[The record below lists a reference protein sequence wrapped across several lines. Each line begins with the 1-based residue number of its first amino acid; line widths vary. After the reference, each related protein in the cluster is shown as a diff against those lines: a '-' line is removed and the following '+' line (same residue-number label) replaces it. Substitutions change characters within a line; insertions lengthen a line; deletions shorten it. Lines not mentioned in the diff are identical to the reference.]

1 MTLDAAL
8 AAAATLVAAAFGLS
22 TLDRWLRR
30 RRPHELAWTIALAL
44 FVVGAGALW
53 WAESRGWGE
62 AVFRVFFLAGAVLNV
77 PWLGLG
83 TVYLLAGVRWGDRV
97 RTWLIGLSGFAVGVV
112 LLAPFTA
119 PVPTDEM
126 PRGAEV
132 FGPWPRVLAGVGS
145 AVPAAVII
153 TGALWSAWRVARGRV
168 PSLDRAGRRSMASPG
183 RLAAGNVLI
192 ATGALVLSASGTLAG
207 RLGADR
213 AFALT
218 LLVGICVLFV
228 GFLVASSAAQ
238 ASSRRSSL
246 PLTLRGSSSTT
257 STFPGHL

>member
-44 FVVGAGALW
+44 FSVGAGALW
-53 WAESRGWGE
+53 WAASRGWGDLT
-62 AVFRVFFLAGAVLNV
+62 FRVFFLAGAVLNV

-83 TVYLLAGVRWGDRV
+83 TVYLLAGVRWGNRV
-97 RTWLIGLSGFAVGVV
+97 RTWLIGLSGLAVGVV
-112 LLAPFTA
+112 MASPFTA
-119 PVPTDEM
+119 AVPTDEM
-126 PRGAEV
+126 PRGSEV
-132 FGPWPRVLAGVGS
+132 FGVWPRVLAGVGS
-145 AVPAAVII
+145 AVPAVVII
-153 TGALWSAWRVARGRV
+153 AGALWSAGRVARGRV
-168 PSLDRAGRRSMASPG
+168 PALDTTARRSVASPG
-183 RLAAGNVLI
+183 RLAVGNVLI
-192 ATGALVLSASGTLAG
+192 AAGALVLSASGTLAG

-213 AFALT
+213 AFTVT
-218 LLVGICVLFV
+218 LLVGICVLFA
-228 GFLVASSAAQ
+228 GFLVASSAAY
-238 ASSRRSSL
+238 ASSRRNSL

>member
-8 AAAATLVAAAFGLS
+8 AAAATLVATAFGLS

-30 RRPHELAWTIALAL
+30 RRPHEMAWTVALAL

-62 AVFRVFFLAGAVLNV
+62 MTFRVFYLAGAVLNV

-97 RTWLIGLSGFAVGVV
+97 RTGLIGLSGFAVGVM

-119 PVPTDEM
+119 PVPSDEM
-126 PRGAEV
+126 PKGSEV
-132 FGPWPRVLAGVGS
+132 FGAWPRVLAGVGS
-145 AVPAAVII
+145 AVPAVII
-153 TGALWSAWRVARGRV
+153 VAGALWSAWRVGRGRV
-168 PSLDRAGRRSMASPG
+168 PALDAATRRSMASPG
-183 RLAAGNVLI
+183 RLALGNVLI
-192 ATGALVLSASGTLAG
+192 ATGAVVLSASGALAG

-213 AFALT
+213 AFAVT
-218 LLVGICVLFV
+218 LLVGIGVLFA
-228 GFLVASSAAQ
+228 GFLVASSAAY